1 MDTKVLK
8 AFGIF
13 CLVFIVFIVGLVV
26 YDNMTKV
33 EVLKNDHI
41 SDVTYVDDKKN
52 IYIFWGNGC
61 AHCEDLR
68 VFLEDNANLWKN
80 DYQIFS
86 FETWKDEENAKLMD
100 DVMSFLDRENEGTP
114 TVLISE
120 EVMVG
125 FGSSN
130 EEELKN
136 ILENQK
142 NSEYDAIKAFQEQ

>member
-1 MDTKVLK
+1 MDTRVLK

-13 CLVFIVFIVGLVV
+13 LLVFVLFIVGLIV
-26 YDNMTKV
+26 YDNMTRV
-33 EVLKNDHI
+33 EVLKNDHL

-68 VFLEDNANLWKN
+68 VFLEDNIDLWKN

-86 FETWKDEENAKLMD
+86 FETWKDEENAKLMN
-100 DVMSFLDRENEGTP
+100 DVMAFLNRENEGTP
-114 TVLISE
+114 TILIGE

-125 FGSSN
+125 FGSGN
-130 EEELKN
+130 EEELKI

-142 NSEYDAIKAFQEQ
+142 DNDYDVMREFQMV

>member
-1 MDTKVLK
+1 MDTRVVK
-8 AFGIF
+8 AFLIF
-13 CLVFIVFIVGLVV
+13 CVVFIVFVVGLVI
-26 YDNMTKV
+26 YDNATKI
-33 EVLKNDHI
+33 EILKNDHL
-41 SDVTYVDDKKN
+41 SDVTYDEDKKN

-100 DVMSFLDRENEGTP
+100 NVMAFLDRENEGTP
-114 TVLISE
+114 TILIGDKVL
-120 EVMVG
+120 VG

-130 EEELKN
+130 EEELKS
-136 ILENQK
+136 ILESQK
-142 NSEYDAIKAFQEQ
+142 NNDYDVIKAYQEQ

>member
-1 MDTKVLK
+1 MDTRVLK

-13 CLVFIVFIVGLVV
+13 LLVFVLFIVGLIV
-26 YDNMTKV
+26 YDNMTRV
-33 EVLKNDHI
+33 EVLKNAHL
-41 SDVTYVDDKKN
+41 SDVTYADDKKN

-68 VFLEDNANLWKN
+68 VFLEDNTNLWKN

-100 DVMSFLDRENEGTP
+100 DVMAFLDRENEGTP
-114 TVLISE
+114 TVLIGE

-142 NSEYDAIKAFQEQ
+142 NNEYDAIKSFQEQ

>member
-1 MDTKVLK
+1 MDTRVLK

-13 CLVFIVFIVGLVV
+13 LLVFVLFIVGLIV

-41 SDVTYVDDKKN
+41 SDVTYADDKKN

-68 VFLEDNANLWKN
+68 VFLEDNTNLWKN

-114 TVLISE
+114 TVLIGE

-136 ILENQK
+136 ILETQK
-142 NSEYDAIKAFQEQ
+142 NTEYDAIKAFQEQ

>member
-1 MDTKVLK
+1 MDTRVLK

-13 CLVFIVFIVGLVV
+13 LLVFVLFIVGLIV

-33 EVLKNDHI
+33 EVLKNAHL
-41 SDVTYVDDKKN
+41 SDVTYADDKKN

-68 VFLEDNANLWKN
+68 VFLEDNTNLWKN

-100 DVMSFLDRENEGTP
+100 DVMAFLDRENEGTP
-114 TVLISE
+114 TVLIGE

-142 NSEYDAIKAFQEQ
+142 NNEYDAIKSFQEQ